1 MASVGRTCASRFE
14 RGLLVWVV
22 WKQYVNGS
30 IPLTQTLE
38 GDEFNFEGG
47 MGGPV
52 GCMVHF
58 LTHNADVKLEPKD
71 LASIKKL
78 KQQPKAQDQIEIFG
92 VSPKNLT
99 SIKKPDDGV
108 IQRDVGKIRKPCIK
122 VALHFIS
129 PDNVSVFACQKNSVC
144 FPQIIGLKRENWSHI
159 EAPAIFED
167 PSSLK
172 QVPCP
177 SVTDPAEKYIS
188 LIIPAFNEE
197 HRLPGALDETLN
209 YLQQRAAKD
218 KSFTYEVLIIDDGS
232 SDGTKRVA
240 FDFVRKY
247 TVDNVRIILLGR
259 NHGKGEAIR
268 KGMLH
273 SRGELLLMLD
283 ADGATKVTDLEK
295 LESQIHAVGRKEYN
309 HGDSV
314 TVDSTFRISDIPIA
328 AFGSRAHLEEKALA
342 TRKWYRNFLMK
353 GFHLVV
359 ILTAGPGIRDT
370 QCGFKMFTRAAAR
383 KLFTNIRLKRWCFDV
398 ELVYLCK
405 RFGIPIIEISVNWSE
420 IPGSKVNPL
429 SIPNMLWELALMSV
443 GYRTVKALKV
453 TPPKNLFIMLNILSN
468 NSIMASPIFHNFKTQ
483 ASFYFK
489 EKIRTA
495 RLAITDVTLAELL
508 TEEATNG
515 NPWPPDTRT
524 MNIISRAA
532 FEVDDYWRIVEIL
545 HQRLLKFD
553 KKNWRASYN
562 ALILLEHLLTHG
574 PKRIA
579 EEFQSDHEDVIKQMG
594 NFQYIDEKGFNW
606 GSSVTKLSQRIL
618 ELLQSE
624 QLLTEERARARKLTR
639 EIKGFGSFSKRSSS
653 DDYDSFRESLM
664 RRYGRS
670 SSYYNYYQNQRDKFL
685 DLKESLLI
693 DKSNEKE
700 ENSIKKA
707 LPEKPRKNWIT
718 EKHLF
723 FDNDELG
730 TKTSLLSD
738 TD

>member
-1 MASVGRTCASRFE
+1 MSEDEIANSCPVCEVQHSKHLPRT
-14 RGLLVWVV
+14 LLPHIREISEEQMEELLMGA
-22 WKQYVNGS
+22 K
-30 IPLTQTLE
+30 TQ
-38 GDEFNFEGG
+38 
-47 MGGPV
+47 
-52 GCMVHF
+52 
-58 LTHNADVKLEPKD
+58 DVKLEPKH

-108 IQRDVGKIRKPCIK
+108 IQRDVEAVFASAGCPHEPCIK
-122 VALHFIS
+122 VAIHFIS
-129 PDNVSVFACQKNSVC
+129 PENVSVFACQKNSVY
-144 FPQIIGLKRENWSHI
+144 FSQIIGLKRKNWSHI

-443 GYRTVKALKV
+443 GYRTALWPVPSSITSKLKLLS
-453 TPPKNLFIMLNILSN
+453 TSKRRSELRDWLSLMLRWR
-468 NSIMASPIFHNFKTQ
+468 NS
-483 ASFYFK
+483 
-489 EKIRTA
+489 
-495 RLAITDVTLAELL
+495 
-508 TEEATNG
+508 TNG

-653 DDYDSFRESLM
+653 DDYDSFRDSFM

-670 SSYYNYYQNQRDKFL
+670 SSYYNYYQNQRNKFL

>member
-1 MASVGRTCASRFE
+1 ME
-14 RGLLVWVV
+14 ELLMGA
-22 WKQYVNGS
+22 K
-30 IPLTQTLE
+30 TQ
-38 GDEFNFEGG
+38 
-47 MGGPV
+47 
-52 GCMVHF
+52 
-58 LTHNADVKLEPKD
+58 D

-108 IQRDVGKIRKPCIK
+108 IQRDPCIK

-443 GYRTVKALKV
+443 GYRTALWPVPSSITSKLKLLS
-453 TPPKNLFIMLNILSN
+453 TSKRRSELRDWLSLMLRWR
-468 NSIMASPIFHNFKTQ
+468 NS
-483 ASFYFK
+483 
-489 EKIRTA
+489 
-495 RLAITDVTLAELL
+495 
-508 TEEATNG
+508 TNG

>member
-1 MASVGRTCASRFE
+1 MSEDEIANSCPVCEVQHSKHLPRT
-14 RGLLVWVV
+14 LLPHIREISEEQMEELLMGA
-22 WKQYVNGS
+22 K
-30 IPLTQTLE
+30 TQ
-38 GDEFNFEGG
+38 
-47 MGGPV
+47 
-52 GCMVHF
+52 
-58 LTHNADVKLEPKD
+58 DVKLEPKH

-108 IQRDVGKIRKPCIK
+108 IQRDIFYLTSEDKAKLKQEYGIEPLTFIQKLFSLLRDVPMRSGTSREIYNSPCIK
-122 VALHFIS
+122 VAIHFIS
-129 PDNVSVFACQKNSVC
+129 PENVSVFACQKNSVY
-144 FPQIIGLKRENWSHI
+144 FSQIIGLKRKNWSHI

-443 GYRTVKALKV
+443 GYRT
-453 TPPKNLFIMLNILSN
+453 
-468 NSIMASPIFHNFKTQ
+468 
-483 ASFYFK
+483 
-489 EKIRTA
+489 
-495 RLAITDVTLAELL
+495 
-508 TEEATNG
+508 EEATNG

-653 DDYDSFRESLM
+653 DDYDSFRDSFM

-670 SSYYNYYQNQRDKFL
+670 SSYYNYYQNQRNKFL